1 MYVDYNYSMEDEEE
15 QPKLTRAQWEKLN
28 DQFERTPDPNEGS
41 SASGEHY
48 ILVHILYQFGFHP
61 TSRNAAMKLA
71 ERLLSNGWKN
81 E

>member
-1 MYVDYNYSMEDEEE
+1 MDDDEE

-48 ILVHILYQFGFHP
+48 ILVHILNQLGFHP

>member
-1 MYVDYNYSMEDEEE
+1 MTDEEE
-15 QPKLTRAQWEKLN
+15 KPELTRAQWERLN
-28 DQFERTPDPNEGS
+28 DQFQRTPDPNEGS

-48 ILVHILYQFGFHP
+48 ILVHILNQFGFRP